1 MYRLSQLDIFGSCE
15 AWDNYVQ
22 EHEASN
28 VFQLTAWGRA
38 VCKSM
43 GHDPYYLYVTK
54 DESVVG
60 ILPLIH
66 VKSALFGNSLVSV
79 AFAVGGGPLFDE
91 PEVLELLDEEAK
103 KIADKI
109 GVSAMEYRQIER
121 SHQDWPVKAETY
133 STFRKEL
140 SADNEENMLAIP
152 RKQRAMVRKGI
163 KFGLR
168 YEIDETVDR
177 LYHLYATS
185 VRNLGTPV
193 FPKALFRALKEEY
206 GDDCENLI
214 VCTQEGDPISAVMSF
229 YYKDEV
235 IPYYGGGGLSARQYA
250 ANDYMYW
257 SVMEHAVSARGT
269 KLFDFGRSKNGT
281 GAFSFKKN
289 WGFEPTPLEYEYY
302 LRDGDEIPEVNPL
315 NPKYQLMIKTW
326 RKLPL
331 PIANFIGPFISKSL
345 G

>member
-1 MYRLSQLDIFGSCE
+1 MYQLNYLDVNEDCD
-15 AWDNYVQ
+15 AWDAYVLGQ
-22 EHEASN
+22 EKSN

-38 VCKSM
+38 ICNSM
-43 GHDPYYLYVTK
+43 GHDPYYIYVEK
-54 DESVVG
+54 DGAIVG
-60 ILPLIH
+60 LLPLIH
-66 VKSALFGNSLVSV
+66 VKSRLFGNSLVSV
-79 AFAVGGGPLFDE
+79 AFAVDGGPLYDS
-91 PEVLELLDEEAK
+91 LEILQILDDEAK
-103 KIADKI
+103 KIADKL
-109 GVSAMEYRQIER
+109 GVSAMEYRQTER

-133 STFRKEL
+133 STFRKIL
-140 SADNEENMLAIP
+140 SGDNDENMLAIP

-163 KFGLR
+163 KFGLK
-168 YEIDETVDR
+168 YEIDESVDR

-193 FPKALFRALKEEY
+193 FPKALFGALKKEF
-206 GDDCENLI
+206 GNDCENLI
-214 VCTQEGDPISAVMSF
+214 VCTQDGDAISAVMSF
-229 YYKDEV
+229 YFKDEIV
-235 IPYYGGGGLSARQYA
+235 PYYGGGGISARKYA
-250 ANDYMYW
+250 ANDFMYW
-257 SVMEHAVSARGT
+257 SVMEHAVNKRNV

-302 LRDGDEIPEVNPL
+302 LREGDEIPEINPL

-331 PIANFIGPFISKSL
+331 PVANKLGPLISKSL